1 MNPTRTLH
9 DFGQSLW
16 LDNIT
21 RDLLND
27 GTLQHYIDELSVS
40 GLTSNPAIFNHAI
53 NNSTTYD
60 VDISRQGLPT
70 KSAEDRFFDLALADL
85 TRAAELFQPVFA
97 RTNGI
102 DGWVSLEVSPAL
114 AHDSDKTVEA
124 ALELHRRGGK
134 PNLFVAAPKAF

>member
-21 RDLLND
+21 RDLLNN

-60 VDISRQGLPT
+60 VDISRQALPT
-70 KSAEDRFFDLALADL
+70 KSAEDLFRSGPSRFDPRRRVVSTCFRADKWDRRLGVAGSLARL
-85 TRAAELFQPVFA
+85 
-97 RTNGI
+97 
-102 DGWVSLEVSPAL
+102 SS
-114 AHDSDKTVEA
+114 
-124 ALELHRRGGK
+124 
-134 PNLFVAAPKAF
+134 